1 MTLNDLRLDLA
12 QLTENQRAEIDQLPF
27 TTHSPVAASDEVP
40 VGAIFVLRAETP
52 AALSALDAKDP
63 LRPHALVQV
72 RADGT
77 VHLPHTA
84 PKRILDTLRRLA
96 RTTPAQ
102 SNQIWERFDRETNG
116 GNRMESWQALLEA
129 AIAAITGTAQDR
141 AVDSLF
147 TTGAPQGMSG
157 ASGLDD
163 WEVIAWFPVLAA

>member
-1 MTLNDLRLDLA
+1 M
-12 QLTENQRAEIDQLPF
+12 
-27 TTHSPVAASDEVP
+27 
-40 VGAIFVLRAETP
+40 
-52 AALSALDAKDP
+52 SALDTKDP
-63 LRPHALVQV
+63 LRPHALIHI

-77 VHLPHTA
+77 VHLPHTT

-96 RTTPAQ
+96 RTTPAE
-102 SNQIWERFDRETNG
+102 SERLWDRFDRETKG
-116 GNRMESWQALLEA
+116 GNKMESWKALLET

-163 WEVIAWFPVLAA
+163 WEVIAWFPVLAAE